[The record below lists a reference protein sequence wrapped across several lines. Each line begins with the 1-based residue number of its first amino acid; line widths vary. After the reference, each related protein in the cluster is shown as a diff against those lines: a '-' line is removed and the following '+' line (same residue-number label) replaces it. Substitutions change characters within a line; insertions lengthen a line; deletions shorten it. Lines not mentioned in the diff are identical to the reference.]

1 MAANLRF
8 EPGLASPE
16 ESTLAGSY
24 SNGQRGN
31 YGNAS
36 LDRSGSFRE
45 GGESR
50 MFSSGA
56 STPRGNATSMA
67 DMPPLSLCLTLD
79 SITIE
84 NQKYTRLGELRRAL
98 GIISF
103 GSTAED
109 NSFGAAHSKP
119 APQVATEEL
128 RRFKSSVQDACI
140 KAR

>member
-8 EPGLASPE
+8 ESSSTSSEDLAFV
-16 ESTLAGSY
+16 GSY
-24 SNGQRGN
+24 PNGHRGN
-31 YGNAS
+31 YANAS

-56 STPRGNATSMA
+56 STPRGSATLMA
-67 DMPPLSLCLTLD
+67 DMPPLSHCLSLD
-79 SITIE
+79 PITIE
-84 NQKYTRLGELRRAL
+84 NHKYTRLGELRRAL

-128 RRFKSSVQDACI
+128 RRFKASVQDACN